1 MRLKLISKRLPTM
14 QRAARKTTTLKA
26 AKRLMDMT
34 ILEVEMTNA
43 EFDFET
49 WFDSLVAMVMDKSGF
64 AFRDEE
70 SVRADYDAGRNC
82 ADVADEIADE
92 YRDMD

>member
-1 MRLKLISKRLPTM
+1 V
-14 QRAARKTTTLKA
+14 ARITPTTLKA
-26 AKRLMDMT
+26 AKRKLDMT
-34 ILEVEMTNA
+34 ILEIEMTKT

-49 WFDSLVAMVMDKSGF
+49 WFDSMAGMVMDKSGF

-82 ADVADEIADE
+82 ADVADEIAAE
-92 YRDMD
+92 YLDMDMDMDMD